1 MKINKSKTKVMLFSK
16 SRKFDFPP
24 EVKLPDSDD
33 FLDVIE
39 STKLLGIQITT
50 DLKWKEQTLFICKR
64 ANSKLWML
72 RRMKILGIDP
82 VIIVDFYFKEV
93 RSICE
98 MACQVFHSGL
108 TKNQSYMIESIQKKS
123 LRIILGENYFGYEEA
138 CTTLVAE
145 PLADRRDTQCL
156 TFVRRAVKSGLH
168 PDIFSPSGCS
178 KVTRSNSN
186 RLKEFSCNTKRFYN
200 SPLVYLSRIF
210 NKHLEQLS

>member
-1 MKINKSKTKVMLFSK
+1 
-16 SRKFDFPP
+16 
-24 EVKLPDSDD
+24 
-33 FLDVIE
+33 
-39 STKLLGIQITT
+39 
-50 DLKWKEQTLFICKR
+50 
-64 ANSKLWML
+64 ML

-98 MACQVFHSGL
+98 MACLVFHSGL
-108 TKNQSYMIESIQKKS
+108 TKNQSYMIKSIQKKS

-138 CTTLVAE
+138 CTTVVAE
-145 PLADRRDTQCL
+145 PLSDRRDTQCL
-156 TFVRRAVKSGLH
+156 TFVRRAVKIGLH

-178 KVTRSNSN
+178 KVTRSDKN